1 MHMEEAAIYTT
12 VRLSKTVGQEAAVDT
27 SLNALNV
34 LSTALNRADLLTVYT
49 KAKRICI
56 KVLL

>member
-1 MHMEEAAIYTT
+1 MKKAAIYTT

-34 LSTALNRADLLTVYT
+34 LTTALDRADLLAVRRQ
-49 KAKRICI
+49 AEAVCVE
-56 KVLL
+56 VLL